1 MNAVQAETDP
11 MMNDI
16 DPTLKGP
23 TLSSVYLAAD
33 GSGASGAPRDN
44 DPQRPGL
51 DLGDMLEMGLESL
64 LMHFRRKPEGE
75 VMADDRS
82 KTGQPDRIRINIEE
96 DYERRDW
103 AQKFGVSEQRLRE
116 AVQKVGP
123 MAQKVAEELNK
134 PV

>member
-1 MNAVQAETDP
+1 
-11 MMNDI
+11 MNDI
-16 DPTLKGP
+16 DPALKGP
-23 TLSSVYLAAD
+23 TLSGVYFAAD

-44 DPQRPGL
+44 DPRRTGL
-51 DLGDMLEMGLESL
+51 ELDDMLEMGLESL
-64 LMHFRRKPEGE
+64 LMHFRRKAEHE

-103 AQKFGVSEQRLRE
+103 AKKFGVSEQRLRE
-116 AVQKVGP
+116 AVLKVGP
-123 MAQKVAEELNK
+123 MVQKVAEELNK